1 MDWLDLLQNGL
12 VGSPCSP
19 RDSQESS
26 PTPQFKSIN
35 SLAYVYIYPGFQNS
49 HTRNQSWI
57 FIGRTDAEAPKLG
70 PPDGK
75 SQLTGK
81 DPDAGEDLEQEE
93 KGVKEDHTHQEA
105 CHLLDG
111 TTDSMNMSLS
121 KLWEIVKDGEAWC
134 AAVHGITKSWIR
146 LSDWTITSS
155 PGFLG
160 GTSGKESAC
169 QCRLCKRQT

>member
-1 MDWLDLLQNGL
+1 MLNSISLQ
-12 VGSPCSP
+12 
-19 RDSQESS
+19 
-26 PTPQFKSIN
+26 
-35 SLAYVYIYPGFQNS
+35 YIYLSIIALHFCVSFFFFWCTTTWISYMYTYIRAFKTVS

-57 FIGRTDAEAPKLG
+57 FIGRTDAEAPILG

-75 SQLTGK
+75 SQLTCK

-93 KGVKEDHTHQEA
+93 KGVKEDHPHQEV

-134 AAVHGITKSWIR
+134 AAVQGVTKSWTR